1 MKLLFECLGL
11 SSKLHSFELRNFR
24 WHTETSSSRSRDEI
38 SILDTF
44 KWFLESQ
51 ICLTKFLVQKT
62 WFSEQVGMEI
72 LKCIIGKNISLTEL
86 GLIQFFES
94 DIDISNDAEFHE
106 YFKLLPNL
114 EILKLS
120 YQCVSTKVLD
130 ILCFPETSFIKY
142 LYVRCHY
149 TESLSK
155 TIPYLSWLKFRQT
168 HRNALVTFEIT
179 EIVRREDVARLLPEA
194 IQVNNV
200 KYSCGYTLRTDGNLQ
215 TDGSTTVQYLSTAF
229 SESLQIIHLDFG
241 FFSILHLD
249 DAIINLCQTCK
260 DLIRINVIGV
270 FPVRLAERLC
280 ETVLQE
286 NSALQVIS
294 LIFHFAS
301 FEDQYQIR
309 QVQDYR
315 QQLKDRG
322 VQFDFNL
329 LAYYTYI

>member
-168 HRNALVTFEIT
+168 HRNALVTFEI
-179 EIVRREDVARLLPEA
+179 
-194 IQVNNV
+194 
-200 KYSCGYTLRTDGNLQ
+200 K
-215 TDGSTTVQYLSTAF
+215 
-229 SESLQIIHLDFG
+229 IIHLDFG